1 MGQSIFINFDSESLT
16 GSRCRAADDLRSRK
30 FSPMVAGDS
39 LVFDL
44 FLTGVDGILNIQDYS
59 VVRMGV
65 GNLNARPESGTYSVG
80 AVSLDY
86 NNSAADLE
94 TAIETATGNG
104 CVVVQLSPFVFK
116 VTFDAVGAQT
126 IPSIDE
132 SDLTPRSTVDRQTL
146 QTGDATTREIWLWRL
161 YANPIAFTDVFVDVA
176 GNGAQGTLALSTAGI
191 YDLLGDNTSVK
202 TFFEIELTDSAG
214 DIVTVMQTPI
224 VLTGEVIGTG
234 FSGYIPAP
242 TGLSGDIQSFLA
254 SADYAVARNRLL
266 DTDSVVW
273 CNQGDN
279 LQAKYD
285 EAFALLP
292 NGNVQS
298 ITNRASLIVMG
309 GTYSSIFASSQSAE
323 YFVDIIGIGSVKTD
337 SIEFVGDLYGDI
349 RNIKFTTFSC
359 DRILG
364 LLDNVESLNQAGFNC
379 NEVTSTGKIEN
390 SKFVTFEISGDNSGT
405 IKNVYVHQQI
415 LGITGDNL
423 GTIQSINCADF
434 VVYGTNEGVIR
445 NIDCRVDFTV
455 STNNKLITSVNCY
468 QFYMGSNYG
477 TIESLIGRQ
486 DFSCLNNY
494 GTIRDCTGNGFL
506 VFCINLGIVD
516 SCENKFDTA
525 YGNNHSFGSGDN
537 SSVKTFFEIELTD
550 SAGDI
555 VTVMQTEIV
564 LTGEVIGTGFS
575 GYIPAPTGLSGDIQ
589 SFLASADN
597 EQARDRLGVEDVS
610 AVWGNITGTLSDQ
623 TDLQNEFDAKAFI
636 ADPTFTG
643 TVTIPTA
650 DITTA
655 NISTANIAI
664 ADFNPNA
671 DGGELSWN
679 NTEKTL
685 NLVTGSDNVTIQVG
699 QEVVLYARNT
709 SGVQMIDG
717 QVVKVIG
724 SQGNNPTIA
733 LAQADTPANARG
745 VIGVVTQIIPN
756 NSNGFISLIGKV
768 RDLTLDS
775 GTYTVGDLLYLS
787 NTVAGGLTKVRP
799 DIGVAIGRVIATSN
813 GGNNAGVLEVS
824 IDSEVAVHELE
835 QSIPHNTDAVI
846 ICNQGDDIQAKHG
859 EAVLLTPNGNP
870 KSATNRATLLVMT
883 GTYGDLIITGSSY
896 TDIVGIGMPTL
907 GSVGSTTA
915 AVTFVNFENFICES
929 LNIVELSN
937 SSVIK
942 NIKCTDLLSVELNY
956 GIIRD
961 CEVSKINLIDNF
973 GTIQN
978 IKVTGI
984 DTFGAPFKIS
994 NINWGI
1000 IDNVR
1005 VTQADQKFFVLIN
1018 AFSIRDCY
1026 GSSIL
1031 SNCYNYGV
1039 VDGCEA
1045 SSTTGS
1051 RSFCGSSAGGN
1062 LGTIRNCRSRSAG
1075 SFGGQSSTGVTENCV
1090 GLAQSFAANSD
1101 FIDWGYDNTDMGVAG
1116 SFINC
1121 TGGNNSFFGVNLD
1134 AVTQRTIEASFINCT
1149 AGTQS
1154 FGWVVTLDAITIWNG
1169 YASNCKA
1176 GENSFCSA
1184 ALVGGTGKIEA
1195 GAIIENCSAGAKSF
1209 ATFGNSTNEGYVL
1222 RCRSTGI
1229 GAQAFSATATGKVRL
1244 CLDGNFDEVNLG

>member
-44 FLTGVDGILNIQDYS
+44 FLTGVDGLLNIQNYS

-104 CVVVQLSPFVFK
+104 CAVVQLSPFVFK

-191 YDLLGDNTSVK
+191 YDLL
-202 TFFEIELTDSAG
+202 
-214 DIVTVMQTPI
+214 
-224 VLTGEVIGTG
+224 
-234 FSGYIPAP
+234 
-242 TGLSGDIQSFLA
+242 
-254 SADYAVARNRLL
+254 
-266 DTDSVVW
+266 
-273 CNQGDN
+273 
-279 LQAKYD
+279 
-285 EAFALLP
+285 
-292 NGNVQS
+292 
-298 ITNRASLIVMG
+298 
-309 GTYSSIFASSQSAE
+309 
-323 YFVDIIGIGSVKTD
+323 
-337 SIEFVGDLYGDI
+337 
-349 RNIKFTTFSC
+349 
-359 DRILG
+359 
-364 LLDNVESLNQAGFNC
+364 
-379 NEVTSTGKIEN
+379 
-390 SKFVTFEISGDNSGT
+390 
-405 IKNVYVHQQI
+405 
-415 LGITGDNL
+415 
-423 GTIQSINCADF
+423 
-434 VVYGTNEGVIR
+434 
-445 NIDCRVDFTV
+445 
-455 STNNKLITSVNCY
+455 
-468 QFYMGSNYG
+468 
-477 TIESLIGRQ
+477 
-486 DFSCLNNY
+486 
-494 GTIRDCTGNGFL
+494 
-506 VFCINLGIVD
+506 
-516 SCENKFDTA
+516 
-525 YGNNHSFGSGDN
+525 GDN

-679 NTEKTL
+679 NVEKTL

>member
-44 FLTGVDGILNIQDYS
+44 FLTGVDGLLNIQDYS

-104 CVVVQLSPFVFK
+104 CAVVQLSPFVFK

-191 YDLLGDNTSVK
+191 YDLLGDNSSVK

-214 DIVTVMQTPI
+214 DIVTVMQTEI
-224 VLTGEVIGTG
+224 VLTGEVIGNG
-234 FSGYIPAP
+234 FAGYIPSA

-445 NIDCRVDFTV
+445 NIDCRADFTV
-455 STNNKLITSVNCY
+455 FTNNKLITSVNCY
-468 QFYMGSNYG
+468 QFYMESNYG

-506 VFCINLGIVD
+506 GFCINLGIVD

-525 YGNNHSFGSGDN
+525 YGNNHSFGSVFGSLNGGTIRDCKSYSNPLAAFGPQSVSGLTEGCSGGTFSFAAKSIFIDWSSAAIQGTYRDCHGGDN
-537 SSVKTFFEIELTD
+537 SFF
-550 SAGDI
+550 G
-555 VTVMQTEIV
+555 
-564 LTGEVIGTGFS
+564 
-575 GYIPAPTGLSGDIQ
+575 
-589 SFLASADN
+589 
-597 EQARDRLGVEDVS
+597 R
-610 AVWGNITGTLSDQ
+610 
-623 TDLQNEFDAKAFI
+623 
-636 ADPTFTG
+636 
-643 TVTIPTA
+643 
-650 DITTA
+650 
-655 NISTANIAI
+655 NISTDTA
-664 ADFNPNA
+664 
-671 DGGELSWN
+671 
-679 NTEKTL
+679 
-685 NLVTGSDNVTIQVG
+685 
-699 QEVVLYARNT
+699 
-709 SGVQMIDG
+709 
-717 QVVKVIG
+717 KVI
-724 SQGNNPTIA
+724 
-733 LAQADTPANARG
+733 QA
-745 VIGVVTQIIPN
+745 
-756 NSNGFISLIGKV
+756 
-768 RDLTLDS
+768 
-775 GTYTVGDLLYLS
+775 TY
-787 NTVAGGLTKVRP
+787 
-799 DIGVAIGRVIATSN
+799 
-813 GGNNAGVLEVS
+813 
-824 IDSEVAVHELE
+824 
-835 QSIPHNTDAVI
+835 
-846 ICNQGDDIQAKHG
+846 
-859 EAVLLTPNGNP
+859 
-870 KSATNRATLLVMT
+870 
-883 GTYGDLIITGSSY
+883 
-896 TDIVGIGMPTL
+896 
-907 GSVGSTTA
+907 
-915 AVTFVNFENFICES
+915 
-929 LNIVELSN
+929 
-937 SSVIK
+937 
-942 NIKCTDLLSVELNY
+942 
-956 GIIRD
+956 
-961 CEVSKINLIDNF
+961 
-973 GTIQN
+973 
-978 IKVTGI
+978 
-984 DTFGAPFKIS
+984 
-994 NINWGI
+994 
-1000 IDNVR
+1000 
-1005 VTQADQKFFVLIN
+1005 
-1018 AFSIRDCY
+1018 
-1026 GSSIL
+1026 
-1031 SNCYNYGV
+1031 
-1039 VDGCEA
+1039 
-1045 SSTTGS
+1045 
-1051 RSFCGSSAGGN
+1051 
-1062 LGTIRNCRSRSAG
+1062 
-1075 SFGGQSSTGVTENCV
+1075 
-1090 GLAQSFAANSD
+1090 
-1101 FIDWGYDNTDMGVAG
+1101 
-1116 SFINC
+1116 INC
-1121 TGGNNSFFGVNLD
+1121 TSGNNSFGFVNAVGVNGIWILHNSIPIPEETMNLITDEDVSRAERFEAVD
-1134 AVTQRTIEASFINCT
+1134 AWKASCCSPSDPEDAEAAQAIYDAHKMEANTFISATVFLPSGNGVINCREPE
-1149 AGTQS
+1149 
-1154 FGWVVTLDAITIWNG
+1154 TLEHCQIR
-1169 YASNCKA
+1169 
-1176 GENSFCSA
+1176 F
-1184 ALVGGTGKIEA
+1184 
-1195 GAIIENCSAGAKSF
+1195 
-1209 ATFGNSTNEGYVL
+1209 
-1222 RCRSTGI
+1222 
-1229 GAQAFSATATGKVRL
+1229 
-1244 CLDGNFDEVNLG
+1244 